1 MGPMPDPELSPGR
14 AAAQAGTIV
23 YARGEGVNVID
34 VDENRFVDLAGT
46 FGGLLLGHRHPAVVR
61 ALTLQGERLLS
72 ALGDVHPSDAKVALS
87 ERLATLYPAGP
98 AQVILAQS
106 GSDAVSAALKT
117 AVLATGRP
125 GVIAFGGAYH
135 GLGYGPLAA
144 CGLRASYREPFATQ
158 LGNHVR
164 FVEYPGDQA
173 AQERALDG
181 VRRELAT
188 GTVGAIVVEP
198 ILGRGGVVVPPEGFL
213 PELARAAHEA
223 GALLV
228 ADEIWTGLG
237 RAGAL
242 LRSASVLPDLVCLGK
257 GLGGG
262 LPVSAVI
269 GRKDV
274 MASWRR
280 PAEVVH
286 TSTFAGA
293 PLACAT
299 ALATLD
305 VLSRERLP
313 ERAALVG
320 KRFIERIAQA
330 LTDARSSATVRG
342 EGLMVGIDLG
352 GQPGAGARLMRALLA
367 RGYITTTGGGRREVL
382 VLTPPLIIAEELL
395 EGFVQALGP
404 ALEEALS

>member
-1 MGPMPDPELSPGR
+1 
-14 AAAQAGTIV
+14 
-23 YARGEGVNVID
+23 
-34 VDENRFVDLAGT
+34 
-46 FGGLLLGHRHPAVVR
+46 
-61 ALTLQGERLLS
+61 
-72 ALGDVHPSDAKVALS
+72 
-87 ERLATLYPAGP
+87 
-98 AQVILAQS
+98 
-106 GSDAVSAALKT
+106 
-117 AVLATGRP
+117 
-125 GVIAFGGAYH
+125 
-135 GLGYGPLAA
+135 LGYGPLAA

-286 TSTFAGA
+286 PSTFAGA

-305 VLSRERLP
+305 VRSRERLP

-342 EGLMVGIDLG
+342 EGLMVGIALG

-367 RGYITTTGGGRREVL
+367 RGYI
-382 VLTPPLIIAEELL
+382 
-395 EGFVQALGP
+395 
-404 ALEEALS
+404 